1 MGERPKSSLAGIAGV
16 LSGFYGVRKLS
27 TLDSNFEAFSNQIV
41 NAVNTQTA
49 VQIAGFTKLIDLQS
63 ASLYAIRDV
72 EKGIQRVEKELAKIS
87 NNLERIEARE
97 EFVGDLKLIILSI
110 KKALDHIDSIK
121 NDYTPWA
128 TLETQILL
136 DLVEEYDLQINHF
149 KRLPP
154 TEIEFV
160 QQVLDRLNLT
170 HSECKM
176 ILEGK

>member
-27 TLDSNFEAFSNQIV
+27 TLDSNFEAFSNQMV